1 MDVDQGA
8 EIGHEFHRTRQAVVE
23 SGAWRWTNLDP
34 FGPERQGRA
43 AGSAI
48 AAGKRQSAVGAEPP
62 RRLDRAVEEGAA
74 ADEARPEALRRPFV
88 EVALTSDLAYQALV
102 HDHQPGGHGE
112 RLLLALRHH
121 DPGEAHLP

>member
-8 EIGHEFHRTRQAVVE
+8 EIGHEFHSTRQAVVE

-48 AAGKRQSAVGAEPP
+48 AAGKRQSAVGAEPAW
-62 RRLDRAVEEGAA
+62 RLNRAVEEGAA
-74 ADEARPEALRRPFV
+74 ADEARHEAVGRPFI
-88 EVALTSDLAYQALV
+88 EVALAADLAYQALV
-102 HDHQPGGHGE
+102 HDHQPVGHGK
-112 RLLLALRHH
+112 RLL
-121 DPGEAHLP
+121 